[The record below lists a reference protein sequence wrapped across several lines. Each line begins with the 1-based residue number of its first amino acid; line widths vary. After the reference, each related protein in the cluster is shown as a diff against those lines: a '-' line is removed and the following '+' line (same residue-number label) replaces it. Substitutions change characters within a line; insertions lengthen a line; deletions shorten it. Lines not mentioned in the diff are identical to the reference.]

1 MEADVVG
8 EQKAGPIAALPSG
21 HVANRVLQ
29 AAQLAVLIVSIAA
42 AIPTARTLYHSWAEG
57 GPFAEVP
64 HRLAQYD
71 LWMKNLDCKIEYRML
86 STANGSKV
94 HAGTCAKT
102 GDIAIKIVEQGGRT
116 AYEWFAF
123 DNLQKPGAKTAGFI
137 GHLISRANAGGF
149 DSLSGVAAS
158 SPAKLAQDQMEVVCQ
173 ARRGSNIVRI
183 IKEGDKC
190 YREVV
195 SPMKGGVEK
204 TEEVSCETRC

>member
-8 EQKAGPIAALPSG
+8 EQKAGPIAALPDG
-21 HVANRVLQ
+21 HVANRVLRTV
-29 AAQLAVLIVSIAA
+29 QLAVLIVSVAA
-42 AIPTARTLYHSWAEG
+42 AIPTARNLYHSWAEG
-57 GPFAEVP
+57 VPFGEVP

-71 LWMKNLDCKIEYRML
+71 LWMKNLDCKIEYRVL

-116 AYEWFAF
+116 AYEWIAF
-123 DNLQKPGAKTAGFI
+123 DNLQKPGAKTAGFT

-158 SPAKLAQDQMEVVCQ
+158 SPAKLAQAQMEVVCQ
-173 ARRGSNIVRI
+173 VRRGSNIIRI

-204 TEEVSCETRC
+204 TEEVSCETSC